1 MAYNKVW
8 NNLENEYSEVLRDVN
23 KSRMELNEI
32 LKDQVNGFD
41 VEFKVGENIDFL
53 DSYSQFLGPDYE
65 KMKKDYKRAI
75 DILNETYQLKF
86 EKLKL
91 NEPISEEEINEIFTE
106 KEKETLT
113 RIHND
118 YILAEQNRKKYQERY
133 GINFHNF
140 NSNC

>member
-1 MAYNKVW
+1 
-8 NNLENEYSEVLRDVN
+8 
-23 KSRMELNEI
+23 MELNEI